1 MSDKLTSEKLASIK
15 TKIRTRK
22 RGTIA
27 DTDIIHGTFSYNFYT
42 PIYLDSFGNQN
53 IFFVQWNY
61 FLAKYESVKGDIQR
75 LSENSSN
82 NFERVWRT
90 RQTILQCEEKYFI
103 FTFSKLTNESRIYGH
118 VTLVH
123 VQFLEQ

>member
-27 DTDIIHGTFSYNFYT
+27 DTDIIHGTFSYLHYT
-42 PIYLDSFGNQN
+42 AQNSLYCFGIRKTIMVRRS
-53 IFFVQWNY
+53 IFST
-61 FLAKYESVKGDIQR
+61 KYESVKGDIQR

-90 RQTILQCEEKYFI
+90 RQTILQCEYTEKILYFRI
-103 FTFSKLTNESRIYGH
+103 FNID
-118 VTLVH
+118 
-123 VQFLEQ
+123 Q